1 VKYSVITFGCRVN
14 QADSLAIEEQLA
26 AAGAES
32 VSAAEADV
40 VVVNTCSVTAT
51 ADQGA
56 RQVIRRVA
64 RDNPSSR
71 IVVTGCYATRRP
83 EEIAALPNVVRVIGN
98 EEKSQLLRLT
108 SSVLPTAERYGGR
121 LGDGPCGAP
130 LEPGMAGRTAYTLRV
145 QTGCAEPCAYCIIPT
160 TRGRPRSLPLAEI
173 ERELERVAAA
183 GFREIALTGVHL
195 GSYGRDVGYSCGLE
209 TLLAAAHAA
218 ARRHDVRLRVSS
230 LEPMDC
236 TPGVVDLV
244 AASSHFAHHFH
255 LPLQHA
261 SNRTLAAMRRPYTIE
276 YYKGLVDRIQRAM
289 PHASIG
295 TDVIVGFPGESDAD
309 FDQLERVLGELP
321 VSHVHVFPYSDRPG
335 TPAAALPGKVHGATI
350 RDRARRIRDVGQRR
364 AVEFATSQVGT
375 THRALTLEDG
385 TLALTGN
392 YLKLRIPEGRKRNEW
407 VEVRVRSREIGE
419 VVG

>member
-1 VKYSVITFGCRVN
+1 
-14 QADSLAIEEQLA
+14 
-26 AAGAES
+26 
-32 VSAAEADV
+32 
-40 VVVNTCSVTAT
+40 
-51 ADQGA
+51 
-56 RQVIRRVA
+56 
-64 RDNPSSR
+64 
-71 IVVTGCYATRRP
+71 
-83 EEIAALPNVVRVIGN
+83 
-98 EEKSQLLRLT
+98 
-108 SSVLPTAERYGGR
+108 
-121 LGDGPCGAP
+121 
-130 LEPGMAGRTAYTLRV
+130 
-145 QTGCAEPCAYCIIPT
+145 
-160 TRGRPRSLPLAEI
+160 
-173 ERELERVAAA
+173 
-183 GFREIALTGVHL
+183 
-195 GSYGRDVGYSCGLE
+195 
-209 TLLAAAHAA
+209 
-218 ARRHDVRLRVSS
+218 
-230 LEPMDC
+230 MDC